1 MIATLRVKNQVTLPQ
16 KLVKKIGLSPNDKIE
31 ISMNEYNQIILTPVV
46 VVEKKW
52 LDELKV
58 AMNDLQNKNISKEMT
73 AKEVIENLE
82 LLQIYSFLY
91 TKKFQKD
98 SHKLNKEVK
107 KKLAKQLYLLAE
119 NPKHPSL
126 RTKKN
131 HIASQIYNKQIF
143 ESSINMYYRFLWEYQ
158 NDKIILL
165 LFIGNHKLVEGKKQ
179 K

>member
-82 LLQIYSFLY
+82 LL
-91 TKKFQKD
+91 
-98 SHKLNKEVK
+98 
-107 KKLAKQLYLLAE
+107 
-119 NPKHPSL
+119 
-126 RTKKN
+126 
-131 HIASQIYNKQIF
+131 
-143 ESSINMYYRFLWEYQ
+143 
-158 NDKIILL
+158 
-165 LFIGNHKLVEGKKQ
+165 
-179 K
+179 